1 MSYGYTAP
9 ALASQQGQPAEGLD
23 PAYIEE
29 IKKCVNNGR
38 LSISIE
44 GIYTL
49 IRNKITVGRGKSQLI
64 TPMDVITVLK
74 TAVSAG
80 LDPTSDDV
88 FAFKTDDR
96 TIVGIS
102 KKGWSKIV
110 DTRKASVSY
119 EYGPT
124 IPSRG
129 IKQPSRFEWISVTI
143 KKHDGESE
151 LMTKMRPAQF
161 LPNQKAGPHIMNSL
175 RFYHKSK
182 PHKRQ

>member
-110 DTRKASVSY
+110 DTRKSMGQQSPHEALSSHRALNGSASR
-119 EYGPT
+119 
-124 IPSRG
+124 SR
-129 IKQPSRFEWISVTI
+129 S
-143 KKHDGESE
+143 
-151 LMTKMRPAQF
+151 MTARK
-161 LPNQKAGPHIMNSL
+161 
-175 RFYHKSK
+175 
-182 PHKRQ
+182 

>member
-1 MSYGYTAP
+1 MSYGYPTQAP
-9 ALASQQGQPAEGLD
+9 APVPQQGQALVNLE
-23 PAYIEE
+23 PAYVEE

-49 IRNKITVGRGKSQLI
+49 IHNKITVGRGKGQTI

-124 IPSRG
+124 IPARG

-143 KKHDGESE
+143 KKHDGSE
-151 LMTKMRPAQF
+151 V
-161 LPNQKAGPHIMNSL
+161 AGPRVYSDEFDQGRGVWTTNPKSMLANRSL
-175 RFYHKSK
+175 
-182 PHKRQ
+182 